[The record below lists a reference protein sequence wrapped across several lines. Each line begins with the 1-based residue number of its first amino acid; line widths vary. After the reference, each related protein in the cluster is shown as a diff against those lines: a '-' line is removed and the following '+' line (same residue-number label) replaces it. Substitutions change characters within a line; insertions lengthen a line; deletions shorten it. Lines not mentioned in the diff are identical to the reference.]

1 MSMVNGEIREGN
13 TLINPLNT
21 GLQEIESDPVE
32 YEKSN
37 VLEFFE
43 KFAFFERNAD
53 KISGKRSQ
61 IKLQQLFNEIYK

>member
-43 KFAFFERNAD
+43 RNAD